1 MSGLRKILSAA
12 HARALIKEA
21 IGIIEGDRA
30 IAVEAT
36 AEIAAIE
43 AAHGVETRATSPQMK
58 RCRLHLRG
66 AGDARP
72 SHALGQR
79 GGASIPT

>member
-1 MSGLRKILSAA
+1 MTGRRKVLSPD

-30 IAVEAT
+30 IQAEAA

-43 AAHGVETRATSPQMK
+43 AAHTSSNPGPRSKRAIRT
-58 RCRLHLRG
+58 
-66 AGDARP
+66 
-72 SHALGQR
+72 
-79 GGASIPT
+79 

>member
-1 MSGLRKILSAA
+1 MARRRKVLSPD

-30 IAVEAT
+30 IQAEAA

-43 AAHGVETRATSPQMK
+43 AAHTSSPPEPKPKRSTRS
-58 RCRLHLRG
+58 
-66 AGDARP
+66 
-72 SHALGQR
+72 
-79 GGASIPT
+79 

>member
-1 MSGLRKILSAA
+1 MAGRRKVLSPD

-30 IAVEAT
+30 IQAEAA

-43 AAHGVETRATSPQMK
+43 AAYASSNPELRPKRSTRS
-58 RCRLHLRG
+58 
-66 AGDARP
+66 
-72 SHALGQR
+72 
-79 GGASIPT
+79 